1 MGGMWQLHLDVGDG
15 FIVGLVMLVL
25 VPNAM
30 VFSASFLLGPGFT
43 VGTGTLVSPAT
54 VAIGPVPMFPMLAAL
69 PENGPTP
76 GWMPALLV
84 VPVLTAAVAVFAFQR
99 HDPVLGWD
107 EGALRGVVGGVLA
120 SLGLGI
126 LAALA
131 GGAVG
136 PGRMAEVG
144 PLAGEVVF
152 HAMVSLGIGGLF

>member
-1 MGGMWQLHLDVGDG
+1 MSVMSQLHLDVGDG
-15 FIVGLVMLVL
+15 VIFCLVMLVL

-84 VPVLTAAVAVFAFQR
+84 VPVLPAAVAVR
-99 HDPVLGWD
+99 S
-107 EGALRGVVGGVLA
+107 EERRVGEEWV
-120 SLGLGI
+120 SK
-126 LAALA
+126 
-131 GGAVG
+131 
-136 PGRMAEVG
+136 GR
-144 PLAGEVVF
+144 
-152 HAMVSLGIGGLF
+152 